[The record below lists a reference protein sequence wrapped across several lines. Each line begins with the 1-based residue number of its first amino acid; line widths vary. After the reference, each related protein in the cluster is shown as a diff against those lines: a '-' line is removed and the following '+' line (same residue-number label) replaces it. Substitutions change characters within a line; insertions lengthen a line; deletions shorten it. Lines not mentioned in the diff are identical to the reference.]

1 MVKIRSGTA
10 EIFLIW
16 TNVARTNIARTNG
29 ARTNVARTNVAWT
42 NIIIEI
48 CSRCSQELK
57 PLRFCQNRVNSSR
70 DIADIELVWVGGSG
84 WWWWCKVIF
93 T

>member
-1 MVKIRSGTA
+1 MLPGQILPGQMVPGQMLPGPMLPGQI
-10 EIFLIW
+10 LL
-16 TNVARTNIARTNG
+16 
-29 ARTNVARTNVAWT
+29 
-42 NIIIEI
+42 
-48 CSRCSQELK
+48 LK
-57 PLRFCQNRVNSSR
+57 SVLDVPRNLPLRFCQNRVNSSR